1 MPPVGVFLLKANGS
15 KSKSAVLVKD
25 SAHHELVG
33 QGTAGLGRETLRSLV
48 VQRRARKAL
57 MHDLALLK
65 VKCCGFWP
73 F

>member
-1 MPPVGVFLLKANGS
+1 MDQTQ
-15 KSKSAVLVKD
+15 SAVLVKD

-33 QGTAGLGRETLRSLV
+33 QGTAGLGRETRRSLV
-48 VQRRARKAL
+48 VQRSSRKAL

-65 VKCCGFWP
+65 VKCWGFWP